1 MMNERI
7 RELAI
12 QSGANVRKFKYQSTI
27 SVAFDDESFEKF
39 AELIVRECARVLE
52 AKKLADTPM
61 GVEAFAED
69 WDVGYNDAMEDAVK
83 CIQEHFGVE
92 E

>member
-1 MMNERI
+1 MNERI
-7 RELAI
+7 RELCI
-12 QSGANVRKFKYQSTI
+12 ESGAWEHYEINEGV
-27 SVAFDDESFEKF
+27 DGDEVPMQRF
-39 AELIVRECARVLE
+39 AVLILRECARMLE

-61 GVEAFAED
+61 GVEAFVED

-92 E
+92 S